1 MGFDSLR
8 HSVDEYAA
16 NKSALEKD
24 QQSFDFELEKLGDL
38 NTAAT
43 KLDAEVVSAI
53 DGINNEFSLEQA
65 ELGQRADTLRIDKD
79 ALFKKIDEEQTKLD
93 AVQKKIDGLN
103 GKKYTG
109 GLDAV
114 MRKCDALLSELDEM
128 LQTIDADG
136 GKGAG
141 GTAVSDNSTAANS
154 GVKDNGASSGQKG
167 GLFSKLFSRNQ
178 AAPSG
183 PKLGN
188 FDLAPIQNT
197 SDFFVK
203 GTNYDQYIY
212 DYYHSEQ
219 STYENLGNDGIVAT
233 VSPGSIE
240 GIHLGKTEAADSS
253 VFWRQHQSDGTM
265 ASFVEI
271 ASHIPEVK
279 SLLDAGLS
287 LDEIRENPNL
297 QQCADIYFEPSNI
310 PRVIQSKGYYEFEAN
325 GRHRILA
332 AREAGYDIPVR
343 IVGIRRWK

>member
-8 HSVDEYAA
+8 HSVDEHAA

-24 QQSFDFELEKLGDL
+24 QQSFDIEQG
-38 NTAAT
+38 
-43 KLDAEVVSAI
+43 KLDALNTVAAKLDTEIVSAI

-65 ELGQRADTLRIDKD
+65 ELDQRADTLRSDKD
-79 ALFKKIDEEQTKLD
+79 TLSKKINEEQTKLA
-93 AVQKKIDGLN
+93 AVQKKIEGLN

-109 GLDAV
+109 GLDSV
-114 MRKCDALLSELDEM
+114 SQKCDTLLSELDEM
-128 LQTIDADG
+128 LQT
-136 GKGAG
+136 
-141 GTAVSDNSTAANS
+141 TAVSDNSTAANS

-178 AAPSG
+178 AAPGG